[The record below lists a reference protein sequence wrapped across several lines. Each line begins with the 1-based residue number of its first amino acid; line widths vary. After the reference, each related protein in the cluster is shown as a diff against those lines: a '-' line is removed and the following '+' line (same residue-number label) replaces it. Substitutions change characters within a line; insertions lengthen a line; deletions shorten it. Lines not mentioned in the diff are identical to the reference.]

1 MGLPRFGRPKG
12 FEGDSSPNLYV
23 ANCGP
28 AVGLSYDSIAS
39 VFSAFGELKGVF
51 AADDSGARVIVSYRD
66 ESSATAALE
75 AFDGHPC
82 PDLGGRSL
90 HIRYSVLQPTSQ
102 GQVSDSV
109 PVSLMASELNIPGLY
124 LLQDFVTIK
133 EEETRNVNT
142 RRKLGELPSF
152 VSLILER
159 ISSFPNLDDSANIV
173 LDQLTVNEYPTG
185 VGLSPHV
192 DTHSAFEGFI
202 FSLSLAGPC
211 IMEFRQYAEC
221 AWLPNH
227 TSSPSMK
234 MQSPEDDKSFLRRAI
249 YLPPRSMLLLSGEA
263 RYAWHHYI
271 PHHKIDLVKDS
282 VIRRGSRRV
291 SFTFRKV
298 RTVLANVNFPS
309 IVIPRDEKTGFILV
323 ENQSRTIQC
332 SSVYVPT
339 IIIVCRKSLVLSLD
353 SRATRLE
360 LDSLSKMIHSPSF
373 RGSHRLF
380 LRLTVDI
387 WFTCLARENHLYLPK
402 SPVTKN
408 NLYKQIC

>member
-90 HIRYSVLQPTSQ
+90 HIRYSVIQPTSQ
-102 GQVSDSV
+102 GQVNDSV

-124 LLQDFVTIK
+124 LLQDFVSIK
-133 EEETRNVNT
+133 EEEELLAAVDARPWKSLSK
-142 RRKLGELPSF
+142 RRVQHYGYEF
-152 VSLILER
+152 CYE
-159 ISSFPNLDDSANIV
+159 
-173 LDQLTVNEYPTG
+173 VNEYPTG

-298 RTVLANVNFPS
+298 RTGPCQCEFP
-309 IVIPRDEKTGFILV
+309 
-323 ENQSRTIQC
+323 QYC
-332 SSVYVPT
+332 
-339 IIIVCRKSLVLSLD
+339 D
-353 SRATRLE
+353 SQR
-360 LDSLSKMIHSPSF
+360 
-373 RGSHRLF
+373 
-380 LRLTVDI
+380 
-387 WFTCLARENHLYLPK
+387 
-402 SPVTKN
+402 
-408 NLYKQIC
+408 